1 MCVGTP
7 YPNGYTD
14 PRTPGRRLLDDRRDD
29 DHYDSKG
36 FPFFT
41 RYALSISVKASENFA
56 GNGWKKA
63 YFNIDICID
72 TNRAGAFGLV
82 SHNARC

>member
-1 MCVGTP
+1 VGTP

-14 PRTPGRRLLDDRRDD
+14 PRTLGRQSLDD
-29 DHYDSKG
+29 DHYESKG

-63 YFNIDICID
+63 YFNIEICLD

-82 SHNARC
+82 SHNACCLT